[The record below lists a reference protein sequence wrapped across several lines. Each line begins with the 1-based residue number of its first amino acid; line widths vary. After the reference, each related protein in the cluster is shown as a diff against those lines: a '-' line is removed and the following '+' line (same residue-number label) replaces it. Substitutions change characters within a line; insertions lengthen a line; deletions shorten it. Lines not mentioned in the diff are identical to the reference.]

1 MDETLSK
8 AITGDGS
15 VWLDKWWSVIF
26 NTSKH
31 PVLSA
36 VVKGSL
42 LIFTGLQLKS
52 SFSMM
57 NNIITKKLG
66 RMLSETHSA
75 IFHCYSI
82 CVFWTISLKKHFQRS
97 SQPPSCI
104 RLQCSAS
111 QYCSIFLL
119 CKISG
124 KIWKTRCGMPAWIN
138 LGNRFSL
145 IMFSSWFNSKFTAVW
160 KTEKIANNKKEC
172 VKFFSNK

>member
-1 MDETLSK
+1 MSPSFQLLLQFFLKKNYLGEVNRIFVDETLSK

-82 CVFWTISLKKHFQRS
+82 CVFWTISSKKHFQRS

-124 KIWKTRCGMPAWIN
+124 KI
-138 LGNRFSL
+138 
-145 IMFSSWFNSKFTAVW
+145 
-160 KTEKIANNKKEC
+160 EKQGVVCPHE
-172 VKFFSNK
+172 